1 MSPTVFVVLII
12 YLIIIF
18 LIGLWAGKKS
28 NSMTDFL
35 LAGRSL
41 KLWMAIMTISASWF
55 GGGLLIGMGQKTYT
69 SGYVMF
75 FYPLNSLFGLVFAGL
90 LIKKMKDFTS
100 YTTVTEFL
108 EYRYK
113 SPMLRLLCSLL
124 SLVALIGLVGSQV
137 TSVVS
142 VLTSLGASNPTMTA
156 ICTTIVLVIYT
167 SVGGFLAVTL
177 TDCFQIILVIGGVI
191 AACTVALIQNG
202 GIGTIVAALETQSAS
217 LPDGFTSIMGS
228 GGLSFIIFLV
238 LPPTLYALIGQ
249 DLYQRLFACE
259 SLKTARKAAIISGI
273 LVCLLTFVP
282 ATMGL
287 IARVLYPELAES
299 GRAAMAIPMIIINH
313 LPDIGVG
320 IVLAAILAAI
330 MSTADSLIS
339 SATSHFMNDVWVR
352 YIDKSGDVNSKSLLI
367 MSRVFTAF
375 VGLAAMIVALILPDI
390 ITLCVHSYTLY
401 TAGAFCPI
409 VLGVL
414 WKKATKEGAFAGLF
428 VGVILAV
435 AGISGFSLAGIP
447 TILLG
452 GISSLVVMVV
462 VSLLT
467 YKEAGAGTTA

>member
-1 MSPTVFVVLII
+1 M
-12 YLIIIF
+12 
-18 LIGLWAGKKS
+18 
-28 NSMTDFL
+28 
-35 LAGRSL
+35 
-41 KLWMAIMTISASWF
+41 
-55 GGGLLIGMGQKTYT
+55 
-69 SGYVMF
+69 
-75 FYPLNSLFGLVFAGL
+75 
-90 LIKKMKDFTS
+90 
-100 YTTVTEFL
+100 
-108 EYRYK
+108 
-113 SPMLRLLCSLL
+113 
-124 SLVALIGLVGSQV
+124 
-137 TSVVS
+137 
-142 VLTSLGASNPTMTA
+142 
-156 ICTTIVLVIYT
+156 
-167 SVGGFLAVTL
+167 
-177 TDCFQIILVIGGVI
+177 
-191 AACTVALIQNG
+191 
-202 GIGTIVAALETQSAS
+202 
-217 LPDGFTSIMGS
+217 
-228 GGLSFIIFLV
+228 
-238 LPPTLYALIGQ
+238 
-249 DLYQRLFACE
+249 
-259 SLKTARKAAIISGI
+259 KTARKAAIISGI

-299 GRAAMAIPMIIINH
+299 GKAAMAIPMIIINH

-367 MSRVFTAF
+367 MSRAFTAF

-452 GISSLVVMVV
+452 GVSSLIVMVV

-467 YKEAGAGTTA
+467 YKEETSATA